1 MEPQGRAVGTSGAL
15 EIGAMTPQAIMTT
28 PRWACKWL
36 AGWLGLQV
44 AGWLV
49 GLELAGWLVGLASG
63 CLAGWAWLAVQQRLW
78 VLLSLRGGNGLPQA
92 CTACPAC
99 VIRRSLT
106 RLHASASLLFAAGT
120 PTLSRSSG

>member
-49 GLELAGWLVGLASG
+49 GLASG
-63 CLAGWAWLAVQQRLW
+63 CLAGWAWLAVQQRLP